1 MRQNLPVTGSEFM
14 LRDGIQIVSA
24 TDAKGLITFCN
35 PDFIEASG
43 FSEAE
48 LMGAP
53 HNIVRHPDM
62 PAEAFKD
69 LWDTLAAGHPWSG
82 LVKNRRKNGDHYWV
96 RAYASPIKRDG
107 RITGYLSIR
116 AKPGRE
122 EVDAAETLY
131 QNMREG
137 RAKGIYLREG
147 RLRHAGPRGLLDNLR
162 NISLRARLAASV
174 VMMAL
179 FMAIIGG
186 IGLSGMST
194 SNRMVEEVY
203 AKALEPAKLA
213 DRIRFLLA
221 DSRGQILLGMQH
233 NPAYSLARLHDHG
246 IQAHL
251 DAISENSKGIDDA
264 WGKLVTVTFDPDI
277 TATGKVKT
285 ALEQFQST
293 RTRFGREGILPAKS
307 ALQAGMYDEV
317 GDMLIDNI
325 NPLYKT
331 ANEATN
337 ALLVALDGYARESRQ
352 LAESQAATRGGLMLA
367 VFLAAILGAAGVG
380 WLLTRAI
387 VQPLRRTIGLLRQD
401 FRGPLRQ
408 RHPGRSSRRN
418 RPGSGSPGQHAD
430 QAGLRRGRGET
441 RLRREPAHPP
451 SPWTMSPP
459 TS

>member
-69 LWDTLAAGHPWSG
+69 LWDTLAAGHPWTG

-131 QNMREG
+131 RNMREG
-137 RAKGIYLREG
+137 RARGIYLREG
-147 RLRHAGPRGLLDNLR
+147 RLRHTGPRGLLDNLR
-162 NISLRARLAASV
+162 NISLRARLGASV

-186 IGLSGMST
+186 IGLSGRST
-194 SNRMVEEVY
+194 SNRMV
-203 AKALEPAKLA
+203 
-213 DRIRFLLA
+213 
-221 DSRGQILLGMQH
+221 
-233 NPAYSLARLHDHG
+233 
-246 IQAHL
+246 
-251 DAISENSKGIDDA
+251 
-264 WGKLVTVTFDPDI
+264 
-277 TATGKVKT
+277 
-285 ALEQFQST
+285 
-293 RTRFGREGILPAKS
+293 
-307 ALQAGMYDEV
+307 
-317 GDMLIDNI
+317 
-325 NPLYKT
+325 
-331 ANEATN
+331 
-337 ALLVALDGYARESRQ
+337 
-352 LAESQAATRGGLMLA
+352 
-367 VFLAAILGAAGVG
+367 
-380 WLLTRAI
+380 
-387 VQPLRRTIGLLRQD
+387 
-401 FRGPLRQ
+401 
-408 RHPGRSSRRN
+408 
-418 RPGSGSPGQHAD
+418 
-430 QAGLRRGRGET
+430 
-441 RLRREPAHPP
+441 
-451 SPWTMSPP
+451 
-459 TS
+459 